1 MSNVV
6 SLKVHRSEVAR
17 SKAAGAARDTAAL
30 VSDLVEIVAGLKSV
44 SGRAASLTL
53 QVRAGELE
61 QTIQL
66 LLDAMASVE
75 RAADTLT
82 DSGDFPSSW

>member
-6 SLKVHRSEVAR
+6 DLSARRTRTGRSE
-17 SKAAGAARDTAAL
+17 AAAAARDTAAL
-30 VSDLVEIVAGLKSV
+30 ASDLVAIVAGLKAV
-44 SGRAASLTL
+44 SGRAASLPL
-53 QVRAGELE
+53 QLRAREVE

-82 DSGDFPSSW
+82 DGEFAPFQR

>member
-6 SLKVHRSEVAR
+6 SLKVHRALAAR
-17 SKAAGAARDTAAL
+17 SREAGAARDTAAL
-30 VSDLVEIVAGLKSV
+30 VTDLVEIVAGLKRV
-44 SGRAASLTL
+44 SGRAASLPV
-53 QVRAGELE
+53 QARALEVE

-66 LLDAMASVE
+66 LLEAMASVE

-82 DSGDFPSSW
+82 EGGDRPA